1 MSDIVNI
8 NSKPC
13 KAKTS
18 KVNPLNKVKLDSLDS
33 MDMGIAKGIEKS
45 KSNSLKRLDEID
57 NKQHSKDQTRLDKAK
72 EILNVA
78 HQPSESELKA
88 LDLDKEHKLKEL
100 KRQFDQE
107 INQYSNSLEDNLMKK
122 VQEIQKDLDRKYKQK
137 NTDKVEDSLN
147 KDISEIDTEYSNK
160 LKSFRL
166 QKERDYNDFNST
178 IDSEIKTKQN
188 EVKRKKDLIEKK

>member
-1 MSDIVNI
+1 M
-8 NSKPC
+8 
-13 KAKTS
+13 
-18 KVNPLNKVKLDSLDS
+18 NPLNKVKLDSLDS

-45 KSNSLKRLDEID
+45 KSNSLKRLDDID
-57 NKQHSKDQTRLDKAK
+57 NKQESKDQKRLEKAK
-72 EILNVA
+72 EILQVA

-88 LDLDKEHKLKEL
+88 LDLEKEHKLKEL

>member
-8 NSKPC
+8 NSKPS